1 MGGLGDFIKGAGGG
15 ALGGSTFGPAGTFI
29 GGALGGL
36 AGLFGGGNDADA
48 ARKAQMD
55 YFNQLGQQGPAQQ
68 AGMSDF
74 RNNQKAYINNLENA
88 AAGRGPSLADA
99 QMRAATDRS
108 TKQASGLA
116 QSGAGNPAAAMMMAQ
131 EASGQMGAQNAQMA
145 VGARIDE
152 QDRAR
157 QLLGMNLYGARNA
170 DEEMNRF
177 NASQSNNFTL
187 DNNRL
192 RGMVLG
198 GAGQNASNVG
208 LSDQILAGGAGMYGA
223 GIGMGPMGRQSRP
236 APAITQR
243 NGMPGAGFG
252 ASGYQHWQNPN
263 FSQA

>member
-1 MGGLGDFIKGAGGG
+1 MGGLGDFTKGAGGG
-15 ALGGSTFGPAGTFI
+15 ALAGSAFGPWGTVIGAGI
-29 GGALGGL
+29 GGL
-36 AGLFGGGNDADA
+36 AGWLGGGSDADA
-48 ARKAQMD
+48 AKKAQMD
-55 YFNQLGQQGPAQQ
+55 YFNQLANAGPAQQ

-74 RNNQKAYINNLENA
+74 RNNQKAYINNLENM

-131 EASGQMGAQNAQMA
+131 EASGQMGAQNAQNAMA
-145 VGARIDE
+145 GRIQE
-152 QDRAR
+152 QLNAN

-208 LSDQILAGGAGMYGA
+208 LSDQILAGGAGMFGA
-223 GIGMGPMGRQSRP
+223 GVSNGPMARRP
-236 APAITQR
+236 V
-243 NGMPGAGFG
+243 N
-252 ASGYQHWQNPN
+252 SKGY
-263 FSQA
+263 